1 MSEIPVS
8 NASSAISPR
17 PTLAGI
23 WALLAFTL
31 LTLSALL
38 VVLLTPGARN
48 RSAVARWAAR
58 AFLYASGIRL
68 SVEGIEH
75 LPRNACIVVANHA
88 SYLDG
93 VIIKAALPARFS
105 FVIKKEVLKVPLMGW
120 FLRLIGS
127 EFVDRFNRHSGAMDA
142 RRLMRAAANGQS
154 FGFFPEGTI
163 PSEIGIAP
171 FHPGAFMIAARTQ
184 LPVVPV
190 SIEGAR
196 AALPLGTIWLK
207 PGRVTVSVLET
218 VPVPTD
224 GSRLASELRSV
235 ARARIVAA
243 VGEPDLA
250 PTPPINRG

>member
-1 MSEIPVS
+1 MAEIPVS
-8 NASSAISPR
+8 NTSSVTSQR
-17 PTLAGI
+17 PTVAGV

-31 LTLSALL
+31 LTLMALL

-48 RSAVARWAAR
+48 RSMVARWAAR
-58 AFLYASGIRL
+58 AFLWASGIRL
-68 SVEGIEH
+68 HVHGIER
-75 LPRNACIVVANHA
+75 LPHDACIVVANHA

-127 EFVDRFNRHSGAMDA
+127 EFVDRFNRHSGAMDT

-163 PSEIGIAP
+163 PSEIGIAS
-171 FHPGAFMIAARTQ
+171 FHPGAFMIAARSQ

-196 AALPLGTIWLK
+196 AAFPLGTIWLK

-218 VPVPTD
+218 IPVPAD
-224 GSRLASELRSV
+224 GSRPASDLRSV

-250 PTPPINRG
+250 PTSPITRN